1 MTKQVY
7 LVDLIGVHTG
17 MHYYHNAFCELFD
30 KNGDVEIAV
39 LSNYDHQL
47 HRAFFPYLFN
57 GNMVSKALKLLFAF
71 VKLALFLSI
80 HRRSYFVY
88 LSFGNRIDR
97 LFMLLARIG
106 GKRFILDIHDLYDT
120 SKESSNS
127 CKRSVLKRVQRI
139 KKVIIHSEK
148 VQKQLD
154 SFGYSGDVISVPHF
168 RYNFESIPKEKQND
182 VTDLFDRNKINLLF
196 FGHIRESKGIKE
208 LFKLINGIED
218 IKAQRSINLV
228 VVGSD
233 TNQCFERFDLRIRNK
248 VSSNKLLRKISDS
261 EMQSAY
267 SYADYVLLPYL
278 SISQSG
284 VIESAISYRK
294 PVMVSDLPFF
304 KKYLSQYP
312 SFGVQFNIKD
322 QQSFNNLIGN
332 FVNGTKEYYLDEDL
346 NKYMNNQVF
355 EEFSY
360 NLTTRFLG

>member
-80 HRRSYFVY
+80 HRRSCFVY

-148 VQKQLD
+148 VQQQLD
-154 SFGYSGDVISVPHF
+154 SFGYSGDVILVPHF
-168 RYNFESIPKEKQND
+168 RYNFESIPKEERND

-196 FGHIRESKGIKE
+196 FGHIRKSKGIKE

-218 IKAQRSINLV
+218 TKVQNAIHLV
-228 VVGSD
+228 ILGSD
-233 TNQCFERFDLRIRNK
+233 TNQCIDRFVLRISNK
-248 VSSNKLLRKISDS
+248 VSSNVLLRKVSDS

-267 SYADYVLLPYL
+267 LHADYVLLPYL

-284 VIESAISYRK
+284 VLESAISYRK

-360 NLTTRFLG
+360 NFTTRFLG

>member
-148 VQKQLD
+148 VQQQLD
-154 SFGYSGDVISVPHF
+154 SFGYSGDVILVPHF
-168 RYNFESIPKEKQND
+168 RYNFESIPKEERND
-182 VTDLFDRNKINLLF
+182 VTDLFDRKKINLLF